1 MISFTQAFYGMDEL
15 FYMGLM
21 NKFMKLMKL
30 LMKTFMQTLTKKF

>member
-15 FYMGLM
+15 FYMELM

-30 LMKTFMQTLTKKF
+30 LMKTLMQTLTKKF